1 MLKEF
6 QDFIARGNVMELAVA
21 VILGAA
27 FTAIVNSLVEDVITP
42 AFLNPVMERLQVE
55 NLAGL
60 DWNGIAYGSF
70 LAAVLSF
77 IVIAFV
83 VFLLVKAYNSFM
95 QRFEDPNAE
104 EPPGKTPELVALE
117 EIRDLLAKQVNP

>member
-27 FTAIVNSLVEDVITP
+27 FGAIVTSLVEDVITP
-42 AFLNPVMERLQVE
+42 AVLSPVMSRLGIDQLA
-55 NLAGL
+55 NLT
-60 DWNGIAYGSF
+60 WNGIAYGSF
-70 LAAVLSF
+70 LAATISF
-77 IVIAFV
+77 LVIAFV
-83 VFLLVKAYNSFM
+83 VFLLVKAYNNFM

-104 EPPGKTPELVALE
+104 EPPAKTPELVALE
-117 EIRDLLAKQVNP
+117 EIRDLLAKQSTT